1 MPFVTE
7 NNNVISFA
15 EFQDVVNKDARL
27 FDANEG
33 LSDDIVEAQL
43 VRATE
48 RILSKLRSSAW
59 WQGYYVNRSQ
69 GTVLKT
75 LADIPALDV
84 NRIIGRQN
92 DFTDLCVYTALAEY
106 ILPSVADFGKEDNAE
121 RQKMGY
127 YTQKADALFGELISA
142 GDWYDFDDSGTIA
155 SNEKQPGQYNL
166 KRVMRQEILDYINS
180 LALGGFLLSTE
191 YPFEESGTPLY
202 EKNLKKIYVDMPAK
216 TNEPIIQA
224 LNGLNINTQLTTIR
238 MYFSCDAKTLPSN
251 YEALVDDLIAAKNIS
266 TIDGL
271 FRREAEVT
279 TEIKSDIL
287 VTTIEIRFTKS

>member
-7 NNNVISFA
+7 NNDVISFA

-59 WQGYYVNRSQ
+59 WQGYYVNRNTT
-69 GTVLKT
+69 TVLKT

-92 DFTDLCVYTALAEY
+92 DFTDLCVYTALAEF

-142 GDWYDFDDSGTIA
+142 GDWYDFDDDATIE
-155 SNEKQPGQYNL
+155 SNEKSPGQYNL
-166 KRVMRQEILDYINS
+166 KRVR
-180 LALGGFLLSTE
+180 
-191 YPFEESGTPLY
+191 
-202 EKNLKKIYVDMPAK
+202 
-216 TNEPIIQA
+216 
-224 LNGLNINTQLTTIR
+224 
-238 MYFSCDAKTLPSN
+238 
-251 YEALVDDLIAAKNIS
+251 
-266 TIDGL
+266 
-271 FRREAEVT
+271 
-279 TEIKSDIL
+279 
-287 VTTIEIRFTKS
+287 

>member
-59 WQGYYVNRSQ
+59 WQGYYVNRNTS
-69 GTVLKT
+69 TVLKT

-92 DFTDLCVYTALAEY
+92 DFTDLCVYTALSEY

-142 GDWYDFDDSGTIA
+142 GDWYDFDDDNTVE

-166 KRVMRQEILDYINS
+166 KRVR
-180 LALGGFLLSTE
+180 
-191 YPFEESGTPLY
+191 
-202 EKNLKKIYVDMPAK
+202 
-216 TNEPIIQA
+216 
-224 LNGLNINTQLTTIR
+224 
-238 MYFSCDAKTLPSN
+238 
-251 YEALVDDLIAAKNIS
+251 
-266 TIDGL
+266 
-271 FRREAEVT
+271 
-279 TEIKSDIL
+279 
-287 VTTIEIRFTKS
+287 